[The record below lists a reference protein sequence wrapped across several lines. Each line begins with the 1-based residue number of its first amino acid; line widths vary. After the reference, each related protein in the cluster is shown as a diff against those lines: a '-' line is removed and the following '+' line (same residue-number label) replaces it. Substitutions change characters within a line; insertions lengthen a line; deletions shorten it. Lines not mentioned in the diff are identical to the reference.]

1 MRPVNFLKNIIYLC
15 LGTSDSARVQGIN
28 DSSSKCIIFYTDWDK
43 EISKI
48 KGYGKKEMQGTQIKN
63 IQHHMV
69 LKYSLKIFL
78 NFYFIYL
85 FLAAPSLC
93 CFCTSWGPCS
103 VATCRG
109 PAPTDPGYSK
119 ERWPRRLFIC

>member
-1 MRPVNFLKNIIYLC
+1 
-15 LGTSDSARVQGIN
+15 
-28 DSSSKCIIFYTDWDK
+28 
-43 EISKI
+43 
-48 KGYGKKEMQGTQIKN
+48 MQGTQIKN

-93 CFCTSWGPCS
+93 CFCTGFLWLHEAAATPRCGGFCCRAQALGAQAPVVAAHGLQSVGS
-103 VATCRG
+103 VAAHGLSCS
-109 PAPTDPGYSK
+109 APCGIFLDQGLNLCPLHWRADSYPLRHQGNLRRYS
-119 ERWPRRLFIC
+119 